1 MSPTVKFKSP
11 SSWELLK
18 FCRAAIKLQFW
29 KGTDISNHPQS
40 SPNYSTR
47 ISKVIANFSSIFR
60 ASGPVYSSFLLGI
73 AQDFGI
79 KINFGIPPPP
89 QKMPNHDTITEQGY
103 SRLVITQNP
112 VSSQYTRSDLTSGQL
127 LSQTAKFT
135 RFCLGKLVKIL
146 DVAGKQ
152 LILEFDRQFQMSLNH
167 PKITN

>member
-1 MSPTVKFKSP
+1 
-11 SSWELLK
+11 
-18 FCRAAIKLQFW
+18 
-29 KGTDISNHPQS
+29 
-40 SPNYSTR
+40 
-47 ISKVIANFSSIFR
+47 
-60 ASGPVYSSFLLGI
+60 
-73 AQDFGI
+73 
-79 KINFGIPPPP
+79 
-89 QKMPNHDTITEQGY
+89 MPNHDTITEQGY

-152 LILEFDRQFQMSLNH
+152 LILELDPQFQMSLNH